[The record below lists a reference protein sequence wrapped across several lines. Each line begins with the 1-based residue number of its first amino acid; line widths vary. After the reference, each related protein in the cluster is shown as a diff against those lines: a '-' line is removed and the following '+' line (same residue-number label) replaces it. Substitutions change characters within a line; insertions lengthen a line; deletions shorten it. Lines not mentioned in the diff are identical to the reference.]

1 MIRVEQV
8 SKRFRLYRQPADRLK
23 EILLRR
29 SYHSVHEAL
38 TDISFQVEDG
48 QTLGIIGQN
57 GAGKSTLLKILTGVL
72 LPDSGQVQVSGRV
85 TGLLELGTGFN
96 MEMSGLHNIRAN
108 AMLLGMTTG
117 QIAARREAIIEFA
130 ELGAFIHEPLKTY
143 SSGMVMRLAFAI
155 AIHADPSCFV
165 VDEAL
170 SVGDAYFQQK
180 CMRAIQAFRAR
191 GGSILFVSHDMSAV
205 KTLCDRAI
213 LLEGGRILD
222 QGAPKDV
229 VDHYHARLL
238 HRTHQGD
245 VPVVINRPGTETA
258 GPDVASSA
266 TPEATASGAE
276 PSAKAPLVGTGE
288 VNLLALELRN
298 AHGERVEHVVSE
310 EPLTILARLRAE
322 RDLDQPHY
330 GIGIRNR
337 FGHSVF
343 ETNTY
348 CMDRTPPPVAAG
360 ETIQIEWRLKA
371 NLIKGDYSITV
382 GVGNRPYGT
391 GSFDEILFFA
401 HDLAMLHVEADPDA
415 IRYDGYF
422 NMHPEVRVDSGG
434 RTISRDAEPRT
445 SDSVRAAYTSHY
457 YLADCGGYETYREH
471 GGKHLDPRLD
481 CMARLARFH
490 AGAGEGA
497 LKILD
502 LGCGRGELARHFAAL
517 GHSVDAID
525 YSPEA
530 LRLAEACFAGEPE
543 LRRRVVLQCASVTD
557 PGVYRT
563 QYDIVLASDLIEH
576 LAPDELDRLY
586 GLIRTHLAPDG
597 CFVVHTFP
605 NLWYYSY
612 DHPRRR
618 RLAIERGETPPPV
631 DPRSDYERLMHINEQ
646 SPARMRRQLRAAFE
660 EVLLWAGDHEEPAGS
675 LARPFGTRGW
685 REARSL
691 FAIAARQPID
701 PARVIAALD
710 GGDV

>member
-48 QTLGIIGQN
+48 ETLGIIGQN

-72 LPDSGQVQVSGRV
+72 LPDSGRVQVSGRV

-108 AMLLGMTTG
+108 AMLLGMTTS

-180 CMRAIQAFRAR
+180 CMRAIQAFRER

-245 VPVVINRPGTETA
+245 VPVVINRPGAET
-258 GPDVASSA
+258 
-266 TPEATASGAE
+266 SGAE

-288 VNLLALELRN
+288 VSLLGLELRN
-298 AHGERVEHVVSE
+298 ARGERVEYVVSE
-310 EPLTILARLRAE
+310 EPLTILARLRAG

-348 CMDRTPPPVAAG
+348 CMGRTPPPVTAG
-360 ETIQIEWRLKA
+360 ETIQVEWRLKA
-371 NLIKGDYSITV
+371 NLIRGDYSITV

-401 HDLAMLHVEADPDA
+401 HDLAILQVEADPDA

-422 NMHPEVRVDSGG
+422 NMHPEVQVVSGEHVL
-434 RTISRDAEPRT
+434 SDKVEPRT
-445 SDSVRAAYTSHY
+445 SDSVRAAYTAHY

-481 CMARLARFH
+481 CMARLARCH
-490 AGAGEGA
+490 PGSGP
-497 LKILD
+497 LNILD

-517 GHSVDAID
+517 GHRVDAID

-557 PGVYRT
+557 PGIYRMP
-563 QYDIVLASDLIEH
+563 YDLVLASDLIEH

-586 GLIRTHLAPDG
+586 GLIRAHLAPDG

-618 RLAIERGETPPPV
+618 RLAIQRGETTPPV

-646 SPARMRRQLRAAFE
+646 SPARMRRQLRAAFD

-675 LARPFGTRGW
+675 LARPFGVRGW

-691 FAIAARQPID
+691 FAVAARRPID

-710 GGDV
+710 SGDV